1 MLLFFSFV
9 RPLPT
14 LAYARLFCRISGFLV
29 LSGEPFNQQYLPNMF
44 CIVSECIFTA
54 FVLEVAH

>member
-29 LSGEPFNQQYLPNMF
+29 LSGEPFSQQYLPNMF
-44 CIVSECIFTA
+44 CIVSYIFTA